1 MREKNARNNQT
12 RKKQEKTKK
21 KLKEKTQRKNP
32 ENNKPKPNANPTNE
46 HSIKNERLELPRIR
60 KTTPKTT
67 QKRPLKGLLKGPNL
81 PYNPTN
87 FPQTTTRTN
96 DQPGKKTKKSREGR
110 GGGSEPKRE
119 PRAAGARRCSLES
132 FLPMENNKTKQNNRG
147 KSPRGIPSP

>member
-12 RKKQEKTKK
+12 RKKQEN
-21 KLKEKTQRKNP
+21 TQRKNP

-87 FPQTTTRTN
+87 FPHRTTRTN
-96 DQPGKKTKKSREGR
+96 DQPGKKTKKSRRMKIKNEIDID
-110 GGGSEPKRE
+110 SAAT
-119 PRAAGARRCSLES
+119 RAAASDASSIASVFATSSYSGFR
-132 FLPMENNKTKQNNRG
+132 
-147 KSPRGIPSP
+147 